1 MSNRKHTPEQWQVA
15 RDAIALGSSVPEA
28 SKASGISCRRLSA
41 IIAEERW
48 PRPSS
53 LSNPKTPAAQAAAL
67 TLQQRGALHRER
79 IASLVE
85 QALAKALPPALESWA
100 DIERAHKLGLDAF
113 GLNQAQ
119 APLVSIAFPSS
130 PAMQS
135 SEAPSIIDLSTN
147 DEPLSGAGTVN
158 LESYQL
164 PP

>member
-1 MSNRKHTPEQWQVA
+1 M
-15 RDAIALGSSVPEA
+15 RDISA
-28 SKASGISCRRLSA
+28 KSGISKRQIFSRA
-41 IIAEERW
+41 KAENW
-48 PRPSS
+48 PRPSRLECS
-53 LSNPKTPAAQAAAL
+53 KAPAALIAKDSL
-67 TLQQRGALHRER
+67 EKRGALHRER

-119 APLVSIAFPSS
+119 APLVSIAFPTS
-130 PAMQS
+130 PALQS
-135 SEAPSIIDLSTN
+135 TDAPSIIDLSTN
-147 DEPLSGAGTVN
+147 EAPLSGAGAVS